1 MTDLHI
7 PNLTIDNFRGIDHLE
22 IPHLGRVT
30 LLVGKNSIGKTTVLD
45 ALRTYA
51 ARGEATAL
59 WDILYARDELRV
71 EVDDD
76 GDPRLAPDLPA
87 LFFDRDQNQGIT
99 ISSNFV
105 GRPDPLYIN
114 WITASSA
121 QSELHDDDSPSISG
135 LQVSYGGESR
145 ALPWIGSAFIGGLV
159 HRRIRYPRQTR
170 LSAQRGEDTWPFPQL
185 TSESLG
191 PDIPDNDD
199 LGRYWD
205 AVALTP
211 NEHIAREALGLVF
224 RSQIAGVAVLGD
236 GGQRLDGPRFAGPRR
251 PVVRLEDRDDRL
263 PLRRLGEGA
272 VRLYGL
278 ALALA
283 NSKNGL
289 LFIDEIEN
297 GIHYGIQP
305 DMWNMVFRIAEQN
318 NVQVVATTHGWD
330 CLWGFARAAIDNGHN
345 RYAVLN
351 LRRIQGVLRVTEFS
365 GSDLEEIAEQRLEPR

>member
-1 MTDLHI
+1 MSDLYI

-22 IPHLGRVT
+22 IPHFGRVT
-30 LLVGKNSIGKTTVLD
+30 LLVGKNSVGKTTVLD

-59 WDILYARDELRV
+59 WDLLYARDELRV
-71 EVDDD
+71 EVDED

-87 LFFDRDQNQGIT
+87 LFFDRDQNQRIT
-99 ISSNFV
+99 ISSNLL

-114 WITASSA
+114 WITAGSA
-121 QSELHDDDSPSISG
+121 QSELNDDDSAALSG

-145 ALPWIGSAFIGGLV
+145 ALPWIGAAYISGLV
-159 HRRIRYPRQTR
+159 SRRIRYPHQTR
-170 LSAQRGEDTWPFPQL
+170 LAALRGEDIWPFPPL

-211 NEHIAREALGLVF
+211 NEHIAREALELAF

-236 GGQRLDGPRFAGPRR
+236 GGQRADAPRFAGPRR
-251 PVVRLEDRDDRL
+251 PVVRLENHDDRL

-283 NSKNGL
+283 NSKDGL

-305 DMWNMVFRIAEQN
+305 DMWNMVFRVAEQN
-318 NVQVVATTHGWD
+318 SVQVVATTHGWD
-330 CLWGFARAAIDNGHN
+330 CLWGFARAAVDNEHN
-345 RYAVLN
+345 KYAVLN
-351 LRRIQGVLRVTEFS
+351 LRRIQGMLRVTEFS
-365 GSDLEEIAEQRLEPR
+365 GGDLEEIAEQRLEPR